1 MSVFAKRPSVVSLLE
16 NQSFR
21 HLHIVLEQ
29 QDKARNR
36 VTTSICSCRWA
47 LIKYWIVIAY
57 AETTLILLYRYR
69 LSDLYFVIEFIR
81 NTCLFILF

>member
-1 MSVFAKRPSVVSLLE
+1 MSVFAIRPSMVSLLE

-21 HLHIVLEQ
+21 HLHIVLEK

-47 LIKYWIVIAY
+47 LIKYRIVIVY
-57 AETTLILLYRYR
+57 AETALILLYCYR
-69 LSDLYFVIEFIR
+69 LFDL
-81 NTCLFILF
+81 

>member
-1 MSVFAKRPSVVSLLE
+1 MSVFAKRPSVVYLLE

-21 HLHIVLEQ
+21 HLHIVLEK

-47 LIKYWIVIAY
+47 LI
-57 AETTLILLYRYR
+57 
-69 LSDLYFVIEFIR
+69 
-81 NTCLFILF
+81 